1 MASNE
6 ALLQR
11 IKKDDFTSSD
21 LASGGEL
28 VDEQS
33 NRFVRK
39 LIKEP
44 TLLRDVRTIEM
55 RAPQRQINKIQFG
68 SRIMRPATE
77 QTALASGDRSAPVT
91 EQVLLTT
98 FEVMA
103 EVRLTYDVLEDNIER
118 VGTLGQHAD
127 VGITALSGGLRD
139 TVVDLMAERAALDLE
154 ELGLNGDTASADT
167 YLALNDGYLVEVETN
182 GNIADIGGAKIS
194 KETFKVGMQV
204 LPDQYHRNRA
214 QMRHYVSVDQDVEYR
229 DSLASRA
236 TGVGDSFVQGQQN
249 PTPFGVPITAVQT
262 IPEDKGLF
270 TNPLNLL
277 MGVQR
282 QVLMEFDKDIRTR
295 EYIIVLT
302 TRLDFQV
309 EEAEAAVAYNDIGL
323 AI

>member
-1 MASNE
+1 MATNQQ
-6 ALLQR
+6 LLQ
-11 IKKDDFTSSD
+11 KVDFD
-21 LASGGEL
+21 LTQMGAQGL
-28 VDEQS
+28 LEQEQA

-44 TLLRDVRTIEM
+44 TILRDVRTLEM

-77 QTALASGDRSAPVT
+77 QTALAAGDRSAPAT

-103 EVRLTYDVLEDNIER
+103 EVRITYDVLEDNIER
-118 VGTLGQHAD
+118 IGTLGQHTDAA
-127 VGITALSGGLRD
+127 GTALSGGLRD
-139 TVVDLMAERAALDLE
+139 TIVDLIAERAALDLE
-154 ELGLNGDTASADT
+154 ELALNGDTASADT

-204 LPDQYHRNRA
+204 LPDQYHRNVA

-229 DSLASRA
+229 DSLASRS

-249 PTPFGVPITAVQT
+249 PTPFGVPVSRVQT
-262 IPEDKGLF
+262 MPEDKGLF

-295 EYIIVLT
+295 EYIVVLT
-302 TRLDFQV
+302 ARLDFQV
-309 EEAEAAVAYNDIGL
+309 EEAEASVAYNDIGL
-323 AI
+323 AL

>member
-6 ALLQR
+6 LLL
-11 IKKDDFTSSD
+11 KAD
-21 LASGGEL
+21 LTVADLQANGGAL
-28 VDEQS
+28 VDEQA

-44 TLLRDVRTIEM
+44 TILRDVRTIEM

-68 SRIMRPATE
+68 SRIMRAAPAVGSG
-77 QTALASGDRSAPVT
+77 LSSGDRAAPVT

-154 ELGLNGDTASADT
+154 ELALNGDTASADT

-182 GNIADIGGAKIS
+182 GNIADIGGAKIA

-204 LPDQYHRNRA
+204 LPDQYHRNTGS
-214 QMRHYVSVDQDVEYR
+214 MRHYVSVDQDVEYR
-229 DSLASRA
+229 DSLAGRA

-249 PTPFGVPITAVQT
+249 PTPFGVPISRVQT
-262 IPEDKGLF
+262 MPEDKGLF

-302 TRLDFQV
+302 ARLDFQV
-309 EEAEAAVAYNDIGL
+309 EEAEAAVVYNDIGL
-323 AI
+323 AL

>member
-6 ALLQR
+6 LLL
-11 IKKDDFTSSD
+11 KAD
-21 LASGGEL
+21 LAVADLQTNGGYL
-28 VDEQS
+28 VDEQA

-44 TLLRDVRTIEM
+44 TLLREVRTVEM
-55 RAPQRQINKIQFG
+55 RSPTRQINKIQFG
-68 SRIMRPATE
+68 SRIMRAAPAVGS
-77 QTALASGDRSAPVT
+77 ALSAGDRAAPVT

-118 VGTLGQHAD
+118 IGSLGQHMDA
-127 VGITALSGGLRD
+127 GGTALAGGLRD

-154 ELGLNGDTASADT
+154 ELALNGDTSSADT
-167 YLALNDGYLVEVETN
+167 YLALNDGYLVEIETN

-204 LPDQYHRNRA
+204 LPDQYHRNVA
-214 QMRHYVSVDQDVEYR
+214 NMRHYVSVDQDVEYR

-249 PTPFGVPITAVQT
+249 PTPFGVPVSRVQT

-270 TNPLNLL
+270 TNPRNLL

-295 EYIIVLT
+295 EYIVVLT
-302 TRLDFQV
+302 ARLDFQV
-309 EEAEAAVAYNDIGL
+309 EEAEAAVVYNDIGL
-323 AI
+323 AL